1 MSVVRCWSVLCASL
15 AVTTLF
21 CNPAHAQTAP
31 DDIVLRTATVS
42 PIEIRGDWIR
52 VADPTAAG
60 GAALSNPDRSQA
72 RVAPAL
78 ASPSSYFE
86 MRFSARGGTPY
97 HLWIRMKAGSNSRSN
112 DSVHVQFSDAVNS
125 LNQPIIRIGSTSSA
139 ELALQSG
146 ESGAPPNDWGWTDN
160 GWSSLGSPIYFAA
173 DGAHV
178 IRIQQRED
186 GAVIDQIVL
195 SPTTYATTPP
205 GPRRNDAR
213 ILPAAGGLGPMLS
226 ASTVVIRPANAAAG
240 RMYGTWQSI
249 SDATAAGGR
258 ALRNPDAGAG
268 PIAPALSNPASYF
281 EASFTAAAGGP
292 YHVWLRMRVDGDS
305 LSNDSLHVQFSDST
319 TSGGSPTARIGTTS
333 SLEPTLQA
341 GPGGAA
347 PQGWGWTDNG

>member
-186 GAVIDQIVL
+186 GAALDQVVL
-195 SPTTYATTPP
+195 SPNTYFASPPGARRDDTTILSAGGGSSTPP
-205 GPRRNDAR
+205 PSSN
-213 ILPAAGGLGPMLS
+213 
-226 ASTVVIRPANAAAG
+226 TVVIWTANIPINRVHGNWEVAAD
-240 RMYGTWQSI
+240 S
-249 SDATAAGGR
+249 TAAGSR
-258 ALRNPDAGAG
+258 ALRNADMGGAK
-268 PIAPALSNPASYF
+268 IVPAMANPVSYF
-281 EASFTAAAGGP
+281 ETTFNATAGVA
-292 YHVWLRMRVDGDS
+292 YHLW
-305 LSNDSLHVQFSDST
+305 
-319 TSGGSPTARIGTTS
+319 I
-333 SLEPTLQA
+333 
-341 GPGGAA
+341 
-347 PQGWGWTDNG
+347 